1 MLQHLQEDKKADAI
15 VAALK
20 KVLASGHVTPDLG
33 GIGVDD
39 ILCRCDLPTSYHR
52 R

>member
-1 MLQHLQEDKKADAI
+1 MLQHLHEDAKADAI

-33 GIGVDD
+33 GIGDD
-39 ILCRCDLPTSYHR
+39 HFLCRCDLPRVIIS
-52 R
+52 